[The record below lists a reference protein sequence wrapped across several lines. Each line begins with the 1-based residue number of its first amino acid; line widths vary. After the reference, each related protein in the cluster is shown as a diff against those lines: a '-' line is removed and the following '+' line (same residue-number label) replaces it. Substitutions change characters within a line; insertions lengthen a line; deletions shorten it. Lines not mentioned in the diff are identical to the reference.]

1 MRSTKR
7 HLLQT
12 NRYSSIIQE
21 FETWIKESAPKSK
34 YVVSSRVRLARN
46 LSLYPFPQ
54 IAHRKDLKKVA
65 ELILEAIHQSRTLRN
80 YVIFPMEHLSEVDRQ
95 LLREKHLISFQQSL
109 GEEARWAVITRDD
122 LTSLMIN
129 EEDHLR
135 LQNIQYGFQ
144 LRASWQR
151 VKAID
156 LELQSL
162 LDFAYDEKW
171 GFLTACPTN
180 TGTGMRASVMM
191 FLPGLVLSRK
201 IKKVLKELTDSGF
214 AVRGTYGEG
223 SEARGYLFQI
233 SNQITLGRT
242 ESEILKTLEKT
253 SRVIAMRE
261 RFARRY
267 LLEKSGRELETRI
280 ILAVRDLKE
289 RKKLSLSESLH
300 ALSLVRLGI
309 CLKIVMG
316 VSLSTLDELFILVQP
331 AHIITYKLFK
341 KKQSSEVA
349 RADLIRQYLMA
360 CST

>member
-1 MRSTKR
+1 M
-7 HLLQT
+7 QT

-21 FETWIKESAPKSK
+21 FDTWIKESAPKSK
-34 YVVSSRVRLARN
+34 YIVSTRVRLARN

-65 ELILEAIHQSRTLRN
+65 ELILEAIHRSQTLRN
-80 YVIFPMEHLSEVDRQ
+80 YVIFPMERLSEVDRQ
-95 LLREKHLISFQQSL
+95 LLREKHLISFQQSQ
-109 GEEARWAVITRDD
+109 GEEFRWVIILKED

-144 LRASWQR
+144 LRTSWQR

-156 LELQSL
+156 RELQSL
-162 LDFAYDEKW
+162 LDFAYHEKW

-214 AVRGTYGEG
+214 TVRGTYGEG
-223 SEARGYLFQI
+223 SEVRGYLFQI
-233 SNQITLGRT
+233 SNQLTLGRT
-242 ESEILKTLEKT
+242 ENEILKTLEKT
-253 SRVIAMRE
+253 CQVIAIRE
-261 RFARRY
+261 RLARHY
-267 LLEKSGRELETRI
+267 LLEKSGMELETRI
-280 ILAVRDLKE
+280 IRAIRNLKE
-289 RKKLSLSESLH
+289 SKKLGLSESIQ
-300 ALSLVRLGI
+300 ALSLIRLGI
-309 CLKIVMG
+309 CLKIVTG
-316 VSLSTLDELFILVQP
+316 ISLSTIDELFILVQP
-331 AHIITYKLFK
+331 AHIMTYKLFK
-341 KKQSSEVA
+341 KKPSSEVA

-360 CST
+360 CSP